1 MKKTILLCLS
11 SVMLFVGISRG
22 ENLEEV
28 GKTTF
33 RSSDTE
39 LNEAFEWAKQQALAY
54 AFENDPVGYWY
65 EAALPG
71 REAFCMRDVAHQ
83 SMGAHV
89 LGLTQHT
96 KNMLLKFAENIS
108 ESKDWCSYWEINR
121 DGFPAPVD
129 YVDDV
134 QFWYNLPA
142 NFDVLDSCYRMYLW
156 SGDRT
161 YLEHPVFLNFYKRSV
176 HEYVERWD
184 LDLERIMTRERI
196 MNTRGRPDPKNRFQT
211 NRGIPSYDE
220 EGADFV
226 VALDQLAV
234 QYAGYLAYARIQQHR
249 GNRGEAEAF
258 MKKASEVRSFVNR
271 EWWDGNK
278 KRYYSHLDTRRRL
291 VTRGPGRAVLY
302 YGSAGYGEQT
312 KSILDG
318 IDSESTSM
326 GVEALTHVPE
336 VLYRYGR
343 PESAYR
349 LLLDLTRH
357 ERREYPEVSF
367 ALVGAFVTGVMGID
381 LEGHPP
387 GEALTWGG
395 YVNRFLTT
403 LPGLTEKTAWAEL
416 QHLSVRANDLSVR
429 HEGVGKTILT
439 NNSGPS
445 FLWKARFRGSF
456 ETLLV
461 NGEAVQASR
470 EELFAGGPEI
480 SWARITVGAGET
492 VKAQIPE

>member
-1 MKKTILLCLS
+1 MKRTFLFCFSFLL
-11 SVMLFVGISRG
+11 LFAGISLG
-22 ENLEEV
+22 ENAKEV
-28 GKTTF
+28 GKITF

-39 LNEAFEWAKQQALAY
+39 LNEAFEWSKKQALAY
-54 AFENDPVGYWY
+54 AFENDAVGYWY

-121 DGFPAPVD
+121 DGLPAPVD

-142 NFDVLDSCYRMYLW
+142 NFDVLDCCYRMYLW
-156 SGDRT
+156 SGDRD
-161 YLEHPVFLNFYKRSV
+161 YLEHPALLNFYKRSV

-184 LDLERIMTRERI
+184 LDLDRIMTRERI
-196 MNTRGRPDPKNRFQT
+196 MNTRGRIDPNNRFQT

-220 EGADFV
+220 GGTDFV

-234 QYAGYLAYARIQQHR
+234 QHAGYLAYARIQQHR
-249 GNRGEAEAF
+249 GNRGEAEEF
-258 MKKASEVRSFVNR
+258 MNKASAVRTFVND
-271 EWWDGNK
+271 EWWDGKK
-278 KRYYSHLDTRRRL
+278 KRYYSHLDIERRL
-291 VTRGPGRAVLY
+291 VHRGPGRSVLY
-302 YGSAGYGEQT
+302 YGADGGGEQT

-318 IDSESTSM
+318 IVSESTSM
-326 GVEALTHVPE
+326 GVEALSHVPE

-343 PESAYR
+343 EEPAYR
-349 LLLDLTRH
+349 VLLDLTLH

-367 ALVGAFVTGVMGID
+367 ALVGAFVSGVMGIE

-387 GEALTWGG
+387 SEARTWGG
-395 YVNRFLTT
+395 YVDRFLKT
-403 LPGLTEKTAWAEL
+403 LPGLTDKTSWAEL
-416 QHLSVRANDLSVR
+416 QNLSIRANALSVR

-445 FLWKARFRGSF
+445 FLWKARFSGSF
-456 ETLLV
+456 DTLLV
-461 NGEAVQASR
+461 NGEAIQATK
-470 EELFAGGPEI
+470 EELYVGGPEI
-480 SWARITVGAGET
+480 SWVRITVGAGET
-492 VKAQIPE
+492 MTARIPQ